1 MIYIQANAE
10 QCVRQMLRE
19 LSLSQNLKEVDT
31 VRANDFMD
39 DGSEIKLALT
49 IDRNTM
55 EATFD
60 FEVIILN

>member
-1 MIYIQANAE
+1 
-10 QCVRQMLRE
+10 
-19 LSLSQNLKEVDT
+19 LKEVDT

-49 IDRNTM
+49 IDRIKM

-60 FEVIILN
+60 FEVIK